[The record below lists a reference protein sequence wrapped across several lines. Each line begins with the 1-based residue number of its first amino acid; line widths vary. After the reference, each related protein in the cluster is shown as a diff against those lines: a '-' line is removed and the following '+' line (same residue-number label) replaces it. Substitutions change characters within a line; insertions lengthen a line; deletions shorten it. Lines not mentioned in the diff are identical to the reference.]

1 MAYYNNEFDT
11 GFARDEKTGESTAM
25 FTVVIT
31 VAEYRDLVERAAKNE
46 ASNLADAYWKM
57 KKENIDLRTEL
68 ADLRIQLA
76 DLRKKLAEEKEA
88 AE

>member
-1 MAYYNNEFDT
+1 MAYYSNEYDT
-11 GFARDEKTGESTAM
+11 GFVRDEKTGETEAM
-25 FTVVIT
+25 FTICIT
-31 VAEYRDLVERAAKNE
+31 LAEYRELVEKAVKNE

-68 ADLRIQLA
+68 ADLRQ
-76 DLRKKLAEEKEA
+76 KLAEVKEA

>member
-11 GFARDEKTGESTAM
+11 GFARDEKTGENAAM
-25 FTVVIT
+25 FTISIT
-31 VAEYRDLVERAAKNE
+31 LAEYRELVAKAAKNE
-46 ASNLADAYWKM
+46 ASNLTDAYWKM

-68 ADLRIQLA
+68 ADLRQ
-76 DLRKKLAEEKEA
+76 KLAEVKEA

>member
-1 MAYYNNEFDT
+1 MSYYSNEYDT
-11 GFARDEKTGESTAM
+11 GFTKDEKTGEAEAM
-25 FTVVIT
+25 FTICIT
-31 VAEYRDLVERAAKNE
+31 LAEYRELVAKAAKNE

-68 ADLRIQLA
+68 ADLRQ
-76 DLRKKLAEEKEA
+76 KLAEVKEA